1 MPIDGDDLTN
11 TLIQMKRLYEE
22 DPVKAVRGQGMINKL
37 HEFSILEL
45 KRLGISERKVTIKSE
60 GIIFGTHKPKKVDVV
75 VIHPQAGP
83 LIAISIRSQMSSID
97 KNFSNYYEGIIG
109 DVISLHNRY
118 PDLVVGEIYMLPK
131 ETIIKDKSGRRR
143 IEPHDLRRKEELFK
157 RITNRKNGSDPPD
170 RYEHLAF
177 LAVDFIKEPPEVLD
191 IPEDQSMRIE
201 NFYDKLLATYQER
214 NPFLDI
220 LES

>member
-1 MPIDGDDLTN
+1 MPIDFDNLKN

-37 HEFSILEL
+37 HEFSIGELE
-45 KRLGISERKVTIKSE
+45 RLGISQRKVAIKPE
-60 GIIFGTHKPKKVDVV
+60 GIIFGSHKPKKVDVV
-75 VIHPQAGP
+75 VIHPEAGP
-83 LIAISIRSQMSSID
+83 LIAISVRSQMSSID

-131 ETIIKDKSGRRR
+131 ETIIRGKNGRRR
-143 IEPHDLRRKEELFK
+143 IEPHDLKKKEQLFK
-157 RITNRKNGSDPPD
+157 RITNRRNGSGPPD

-177 LAVDFIKEPPEVLD
+177 LAVDFVKDPPEVLD
-191 IPEDQSMRIE
+191 IPEDPSMRIE
-201 NFYDKLLATYQER
+201 DFYDKLLATYQER

-220 LES
+220 LTP